1 MDKTLSARRDEL
13 DVRGYTLLEGSVD
26 PGQTPGLLENFGT
39 LARQPDGT
47 LSNEVKASP
56 GFADRHHTKS
66 PNAIQV
72 HTEAPGWRLPPRYL
86 ALHCHV
92 QAVCSGGQTE
102 LADMDVFIASL
113 DEDLRQLVGER
124 EIEWPAY
131 PSNDPGDTG
140 VRRPIIERV
149 ADRRI
154 IRMSYNLLK
163 SGAYAPPV
171 DGPPNPP
178 LGAEGADLA
187 ERVVEFFHRSKISVL
202 IPEGVILLWN
212 NQRMLHA
219 RSAYRDL
226 RRHLTRY
233 WLAEPVAS
241 EC

>member
-1 MDKTLSARRDEL
+1 MGKALGAHRDEL
-13 DVRGYTLLEGSVD
+13 NTRGYTLMGGPVD
-26 PGQTPGLLENFGT
+26 PGQVPGFLENFGT
-39 LARQPDGT
+39 LVRQPDGT
-47 LSNEVKASP
+47 LVNEVRASP

-72 HTEAPGWRLPPRYL
+72 HTEAPGWRLPPHYL

-92 QAVCSGGQTE
+92 QAVCGGGQTE

-113 DEDLRQLVGER
+113 GEDLRQLAAER
-124 EIEWPAY
+124 EIDWPAY
-131 PSNDPGDTG
+131 PSEDPEDTG

-149 ADRRI
+149 ADRQI

-163 SGAYAPPV
+163 TGAYAPPG
-171 DGPPNPP
+171 DESPNPP

-187 ERVVEFFHRSKISVL
+187 ERVVEFFHLSKTSML
-202 IPEGVILLWN
+202 SPEGAILLWN

-219 RSAYRDL
+219 RSAYRVV

-233 WLAEPVAS
+233 WLATSVPAA
-241 EC
+241 